1 MFLNKIPFLKNVDFT
16 DRTVKAKALLL
27 AGATVVTVVLLIII
41 FYVPSDSPEGQTE
54 QPSVVAPVPEMQMG
68 EDNDALDGKQNK
80 DVYGKGQSRN
90 PLEDLF
96 EKKETDVND
105 DPLGELMETGDPEP
119 VPAHDIPLPSQQ
131 PSTTSPGTIK
141 PGSRDIYGR
150 MAQNLAD
157 GERAGKDE
165 REAERQR
172 DEDRKK
178 KRAEDNRKR
187 LIAMGIDPDTGQP
200 LSQPTGQQPSGTSS
214 QTPAPASSSP
224 SQPSQPESRTETPV
238 NPEIV
243 TETHETVDDDDS
255 FGLGTTGISSLS
267 SQKKKNSEKLTVKV
281 MFIEERKVKSGDRV
295 QLRLCED
302 KGITVEGVHIPKNS
316 LLYATVSLGDRLM
329 IHVPSVN
336 VNGVIVPLNLDAF
349 DVDGLPGIYCPTS
362 EAQEALKEAGRDA
375 KELALGTV
383 SGLMRTFGARMVSSG
398 RSASE
403 RVGNQSYAYI
413 TSGYTFNLMKGD

>member
-1 MFLNKIPFLKNVDFT
+1 MFLNKIPFLKDVDFT

-105 DPLGELMETGDPEP
+105 DPIGELMGTGDPEP

-131 PSTTSPGTIK
+131 SSTTSPGTIK

-200 LSQPTGQQPSGTSS
+200 FNKGESSAAAQGTAAASQPTAAAS
-214 QTPAPASSSP
+214 APAA
-224 SQPSQPESRTETPV
+224 QPATPEATQPKIETETTNAV
-238 NPEIV
+238 SA
-243 TETHETVDDDDS
+243 DDDDS

-267 SQKKKNSEKLTVKV
+267 SQKKSTEKLAIKA

-302 KGITVEGVHIPKNS
+302 KGITVDGVHIPKNS
-316 LLYATVSLGDRLM
+316 LLYATVSLSDRLM

-336 VNGVIVPLNLDAF
+336 VNGVIVPLNLDAY
-349 DVDGLPGIYCPTS
+349 DVDGLEGIYCPTS
-362 EAQEALKEAGRDA
+362 DAQQAIKDVGREA
-375 KELALGTV
+375 KEIITGTV
-383 SGLMRTFGARMVSSG
+383 SGLMRSFGARMVSTG
-398 RSASE
+398 RSATD
-403 RVGNQSYAYI
+403 RLGTQSYAYI
-413 TSGYTFNLMKGD
+413 TSGYSFNLMNGE